1 MNTRNLLL
9 ACSVIAAAFV
19 PPPAVAAETAIATR
33 WRQMQL
39 GQADCMSY
47 ARLAI
52 FRTGFEKADPGS
64 QTMSG
69 KKGEYTASIR
79 CLSEQ
84 RMIFFVVAG
93 PDATTASGYMT
104 TLFGQFGVM

>member
-1 MNTRNLLL
+1 MMSRSALF
-9 ACSVIAAAFV
+9 ACSV
-19 PPPAVAAETAIATR
+19 VAALSASSMASADTAIATR

-39 GQADCMSY
+39 DQDNCVSW
-47 ARLAI
+47 ARMAI
-52 FRTGFEKADPGS
+52 FRTGFEKAEPGS

-69 KKGEYTASIR
+69 KKGEFTASIR

-93 PDATTASGYMT
+93 PDASAVSGYMT
-104 TLFGQFGVM
+104 TLYGQFGVM

>member
-1 MNTRNLLL
+1 MMARSILF
-9 ACSVIAAAFV
+9 ACSVIA
-19 PPPAVAAETAIATR
+19 VASASSGACADTAIATK
-33 WRQMQL
+33 WRLMRLDQD
-39 GQADCMSY
+39 DCMSY

-93 PDATTASGYMT
+93 PDASAVSGYLT
-104 TLFGQFGVM
+104 TLYGLFGVM

>member
-1 MNTRNLLL
+1 MPVRTLLL
-9 ACSVIAAAFV
+9 ACLVIAVATASSAAKGD
-19 PPPAVAAETAIATR
+19 TAIATK
-33 WRQMQL
+33 WRLMRLDQD
-39 GQADCMSY
+39 DCMSY

-84 RMIFFVVAG
+84 RMVFFVVAG
-93 PDATTASGYMT
+93 PDALAVSGYLT
-104 TLFGQFGVM
+104 TLYGQFGVM

>member
-1 MNTRNLLL
+1 MIARCILF
-9 ACSVIAAAFV
+9 ACSVIAALSV
-19 PPPAVAAETAIATR
+19 SPPAKADTAIATK
-33 WRQMQL
+33 WRQMRLDQD
-39 GQADCMSY
+39 DCMSY

-69 KKGEYTASIR
+69 KKGEYTASVR

-84 RMIFFVVAG
+84 RLIFFVVAG
-93 PDATTASGYMT
+93 PDALAVSGYLT
-104 TLFGQFGVM
+104 TLYGQFGVM

>member
-1 MNTRNLLL
+1 MCARSVLL
-9 ACSVIAAAFV
+9 ACTIIAAVSA
-19 PPPAVAAETAIATR
+19 PPAAEADTAIATR

-39 GQADCMSY
+39 DQGNCISY

-69 KKGEYTASIR
+69 KKGDYTASIR
-79 CLSEQ
+79 CLADQ

-93 PDATTASGYMT
+93 PDAGTAEGYMR
-104 TLFGQFGVM
+104 TLYGQFGVL